1 MTLQELKNKNYVF
14 SNIKDNDLIRIFNEV
29 LKVSPEIKNMNYDLD
44 LNSVY
49 RVIYSKVYIDWF
61 INKKMSNNKFSKAY
75 KCDEILAVL
84 REFLVRASK
93 LKGFGKEVSYINENI
108 MKFEKIKELSE
119 QLDGSLTANMD
130 ALINLNPKDVSK
142 LNKEALAI
150 YMYTQLQ
157 KLNQGLDQVKIS
169 QKDIVDLT
177 SENKRLQE
185 EVERLRAELEKKNAQ
200 VVLHEDVNSSSMQ
213 PLIPGSGVQ
222 NAPRN
227 TVHQMKTLIPENC
240 IHDLRNRGIIP
251 SSIGDQE
258 LIDYC
263 NNVLNFSPK
272 LVDRNSVLS
281 VSQINV
287 VVNSNLFA
295 NAKIKSEANKSHNSV
310 IKNYESLISNYE
322 NMLRS
327 MGGKKEFEAE
337 IEKINQVI
345 GTLKNEMSTYKD
357 IVSSIGVQDYEQQLN
372 FAISGNSSV
381 ARGISDVSKA
391 VVNDQQDRLG
401 MLDSDIA
408 SLADRRDNL
417 KDVQAKGLTGIKR
430 DIQVMQM
437 DARLKGLRKKQGRI
451 QSAQKKIIGVN
462 VELYRRKMERQFKK
476 YVKEQEKLA
485 YAISKKKNL
494 VSKIES
500 KEKRLALLNLKIKNA
515 NTIQMTKVGK
525 TIEGAKV
532 EKYKRE
538 QKALEERLKNL
549 RSKAGKVNLA
559 EQYQTSLDAEISY
572 AL

>member
-222 NAPRN
+222 NTPRN

-281 VSQINV
+281 VNQINV

-357 IVSSIGVQDYEQQLN
+357 IVSSIGVQDYDQQLN
-372 FAISGNSSV
+372 FAVSGNSSV

-417 KDVQAKGLTGIKR
+417 REVQAKGLTGIKR

-525 TIEGAKV
+525 TIEGSKV

>member
-29 LKVSPEIKNMNYDLD
+29 LKLNPEIKNMNYDLD

-75 KCDEILAVL
+75 KCEEILTVL

-119 QLDGSLTANMD
+119 QLDSSLTANMD

-185 EVERLRAELEKKNAQ
+185 EVERLKAELEKKNVQAT
-200 VVLHEDVNSSSMQ
+200 LHEDVNSSSMQ
-213 PLIPGSGVQ
+213 PLIPGTSVQ

-227 TVHQMKTLIPENC
+227 TVHQMKALIPENC

-251 SSIGDQE
+251 SSITDQE

-281 VSQINV
+281 ASQINV

-295 NAKIKSEANKSHNSV
+295 NAKIKSETNKNHNSV

-372 FAISGNSSV
+372 FAVSGNSSV

-401 MLDSDIA
+401 ILDSEIA
-408 SLADRRDNL
+408 SLSDRRDNL

-462 VELYRRKMERQFKK
+462 VGLYRRKMERQFKK

-494 VSKIES
+494 VSEIES
-500 KEKRLALLNLKIKNA
+500 KEKRLALLNLKIKDA
-515 NTIQMTKVGK
+515 STIQMTKVGK

-549 RSKAGKVNLA
+549 RSKAGSVNLA
-559 EQYQTSLDAEISY
+559 EQYQTSFDAEISY

>member
-29 LKVSPEIKNMNYDLD
+29 LKLNPEIKNMNYDLD

-185 EVERLRAELEKKNAQ
+185 EVERLKAELEKKNAQ
-200 VVLHEDVNSSSMQ
+200 VALHEDVNSSSMQ

-295 NAKIKSEANKSHNSV
+295 NAKIKSEANKNHNSV

-372 FAISGNSSV
+372 FAVSGNSSV
-381 ARGISDVSKA
+381 ARGISDVSKV

-401 MLDSDIA
+401 ILDSEIA

-515 NTIQMTKVGK
+515 NSVQMTNVGK

-549 RSKAGKVNLA
+549 RNKAGSVNLA

>member
-29 LKVSPEIKNMNYDLD
+29 LKLNPEIKNMNYDLD

-75 KCDEILAVL
+75 KCEEILTVL

-119 QLDGSLTANMD
+119 QLDSSLTANMD

-185 EVERLRAELEKKNAQ
+185 EVERLKAELEKKNAQ
-200 VVLHEDVNSSSMQ
+200 ATLHEDVNSSSMQ
-213 PLIPGSGVQ
+213 PLIPGTGVQ

-227 TVHQMKTLIPENC
+227 TVHQMKALIPENC

-251 SSIGDQE
+251 SSITDQE

-281 VSQINV
+281 ASQINV

-295 NAKIKSEANKSHNSV
+295 NAKIKSEANKNHNSV

-372 FAISGNSSV
+372 FAVSGNSSV
-381 ARGISDVSKA
+381 ARGISDVSRA
-391 VVNDQQDRLG
+391 VVNAQQDRLG
-401 MLDSDIA
+401 ILDSDIA

-417 KDVQAKGLTGIKR
+417 KDVQAKGLIGIKR

-462 VELYRRKMERQFKK
+462 VGLYRRKMERQFKK

-494 VSKIES
+494 VSEIES
-500 KEKRLALLNLKIKNA
+500 KEKRLALLNLKIKDA
-515 NTIQMTKVGK
+515 STIQMTKVGK

-549 RSKAGKVNLA
+549 RSKAGSVNLA
-559 EQYQTSLDAEISY
+559 EQYQTSFDAEISY

>member
-29 LKVSPEIKNMNYDLD
+29 LKLNPEIKNMNYDLD

-75 KCDEILAVL
+75 KCEEILTVL

-177 SENKRLQE
+177 SENKCLQE
-185 EVERLRAELEKKNAQ
+185 EVERLKAELEKKNVQAT
-200 VVLHEDVNSSSMQ
+200 LHEDVNSSSMQ
-213 PLIPGSGVQ
+213 PLIPGASVQ

-227 TVHQMKTLIPENC
+227 TVHQMKALIPENC

-251 SSIGDQE
+251 SGIGDQE

-281 VSQINV
+281 ASQINV

-295 NAKIKSEANKSHNSV
+295 NAKIKSETNKNHNSV

-372 FAISGNSSV
+372 FAVSGNSSV

-401 MLDSDIA
+401 ILDSEFA
-408 SLADRRDNL
+408 SLSDRRDNL

-451 QSAQKKIIGVN
+451 QSAQKKVIGVN
-462 VELYRRKMERQFKK
+462 VGLYRRKMERQFKK

-494 VSKIES
+494 VSEIES
-500 KEKRLALLNLKIKNA
+500 KEKRLALLNLKIKDA
-515 NTIQMTKVGK
+515 STIQMTKVGK

-549 RSKAGKVNLA
+549 RSKAGSVNLA
-559 EQYQTSLDAEISY
+559 EQYQTSFDAEISY

>member
-29 LKVSPEIKNMNYDLD
+29 LKLNPEIKNMNYDLD

-75 KCDEILAVL
+75 KCEEILTVL

-185 EVERLRAELEKKNAQ
+185 EVERLKAELEKKNAQ
-200 VVLHEDVNSSSMQ
+200 ATLHEDVNSSSMQ
-213 PLIPGSGVQ
+213 PLIPGTGVQ

-227 TVHQMKTLIPENC
+227 TVHQMKALIPENC

-251 SSIGDQE
+251 SSITDQE

-281 VSQINV
+281 ASQINV

-295 NAKIKSEANKSHNSV
+295 NAKIKSETNKNHNSV

-372 FAISGNSSV
+372 FAVSGNSSV

-401 MLDSDIA
+401 ILDSEIA
-408 SLADRRDNL
+408 SLSDRRDNL

-462 VELYRRKMERQFKK
+462 VGLYRRKMERQFKK

-494 VSKIES
+494 VSEIES
-500 KEKRLALLNLKIKNA
+500 KEKRLALLNLKIKDA
-515 NTIQMTKVGK
+515 STIQMTKVGK

-549 RSKAGKVNLA
+549 RSKAGSVNLA
-559 EQYQTSLDAEISY
+559 EQYQTSFDAEISY

>member
-29 LKVSPEIKNMNYDLD
+29 LKLNPEIKNMNYDLD

-75 KCDEILAVL
+75 KCEEILTVL

-177 SENKRLQE
+177 SENKCLQE
-185 EVERLRAELEKKNAQ
+185 EVERLKAELEKKNVQAT
-200 VVLHEDVNSSSMQ
+200 LHEDVNSSSMQ

-227 TVHQMKTLIPENC
+227 TVHQMQSLIPENC

-281 VSQINV
+281 ASQINV

-295 NAKIKSEANKSHNSV
+295 NAKIKSETNKNHNSV

-372 FAISGNSSV
+372 FAVSGNSSV

-401 MLDSDIA
+401 ILDSEIA
-408 SLADRRDNL
+408 SLSDRRDNL

-451 QSAQKKIIGVN
+451 QLAQKKIIGVN
-462 VELYRRKMERQFKK
+462 VGLYRRKMERQFKK

-494 VSKIES
+494 VSEIES
-500 KEKRLALLNLKIKNA
+500 KEKRLALLNLKIKDA
-515 NTIQMTKVGK
+515 STIQMTKVGK

-549 RSKAGKVNLA
+549 RSKAGSVNLA
-559 EQYQTSLDAEISY
+559 EQYQTSFDAEISY